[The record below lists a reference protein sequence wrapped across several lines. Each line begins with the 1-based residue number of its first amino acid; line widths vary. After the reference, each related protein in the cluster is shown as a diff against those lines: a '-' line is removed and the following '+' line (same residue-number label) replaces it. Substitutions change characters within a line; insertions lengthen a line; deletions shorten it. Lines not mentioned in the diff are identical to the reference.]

1 LADAR
6 TRKEMNFAQKK
17 NLRIARF
24 LNRVV
29 FCFFAEDTGLLPK
42 NLFSDIAKTG
52 IDDPKLFAETLEKL
66 FAVMAKGG
74 TFGKDKIRYFN
85 GHLFEDSTVFEL
97 TEAELRALATAGEA
111 DWQFIEPSI
120 MGTLFERALD
130 ENQRSQLGAHYT
142 SEADIRTLVEP
153 VLMAPDG
160 RFLGDVGELIAKIFY
175 RMTLNDTQE
184 KGHDAVEAEV
194 DAVGKEKSGRKV
206 EVKLRSRS
214 TNIEFSEVPEMVLV
228 IYVSPR
234 TLKWGEVCY
243 GSGAELLTETTGAK
257 KLENGKIRTNC
268 HKLMEAAKRMHA
280 RS

>member
-1 LADAR
+1 MLNIHPK
-6 TRKEMNFAQKK
+6 TRSEMNDSSRKPISAAQNDQLKVK
-17 NLRIARF
+17 EQTQA
-24 LNRVV
+24 
-29 FCFFAEDTGLLPK
+29 
-42 NLFSDIAKTG
+42 
-52 IDDPKLFAETLEKL
+52 EKL
-66 FAVMAKGG
+66 
-74 TFGKDKIRYFN
+74 
-85 GHLFEDSTVFEL
+85 E
-97 TEAELRALATAGEA
+97 ALATRELPPNLQGKLQSVRDAIDSLKNEARIAGV
-111 DWQFIEPSI
+111 
-120 MGTLFERALD
+120 ER
-130 ENQRSQLGAHYT
+130 EFS
-142 SEADIRTLVEP
+142 
-153 VLMAPDG
+153 PDG